1 MAHYA
6 SLSKNH
12 FRNIIKDI
20 LYEKNRAELLKWTE
34 KYKKVD
40 HETCSKEKFE
50 VKSYFKTMSIARSRL
65 YFKVLNY
72 ITPTIRE
79 NFKSDKKFREVKFI
93 CSDCMEEEG
102 SDSKLM
108 SEARDRIEVDISS
121 RRFRGYP
128 DNQIHQMKFCRANQD
143 LREGKNIMESEN
155 DCVTFFQQLLDRRM
169 NKLG

>member
-1 MAHYA
+1 M
-6 SLSKNH
+6 
-12 FRNIIKDI
+12 
-20 LYEKNRAELLKWTE
+20 
-34 KYKKVD
+34 
-40 HETCSKEKFE
+40 
-50 VKSYFKTMSIARSRL
+50 
-65 YFKVLNY
+65 LNY
-72 ITPTIRE
+72 INPTIRE

-93 CSDCMEEEG
+93 CNDCMEEKG
-102 SDSKLM
+102 SDSEIM

-121 RRFRGYP
+121 CRFRGYP